1 MKNSF
6 VHGTGIQIN
15 GNESH
20 DATHLKGKWY
30 VDSKKGIDSFYVDIN
45 KGKELTQDKMRRPKA
60 NQQEI
65 FIPPYVLLK
74 KGVDTKTYRYRAAF
88 SNDAFVYS
96 DAVTGIC
103 GKKII

>member
-6 VHGTGIQIN
+6 VYGTGIQIN

-74 KGVDTKTYRYRAAF
+74 KELTRKHIDIEQHFQMMHLYIQMQLQEYVEKR
-88 SNDAFVYS
+88 
-96 DAVTGIC
+96 
-103 GKKII
+103 